1 MSETTTT
8 TKKRKTQQVQRGGRK
23 RKKPEPGEL
32 VEITRADIGPLR
44 FGVDG
49 IDPGEN
55 TKFLTHAMQIRSM
68 PEIDIVDPV
77 AVENRINDYFR
88 LCLTNDIKPSASGLR
103 MAIGVSKST
112 VSMWRNGKTRKGT
125 HQYVIVQAYNLL
137 EALWEDYMQNGK
149 INPASGIFLGV
160 NNYGYQDVRQVN
172 LTPVQQ
178 EDQSTVDVATIEA
191 KYAELPD
198 SE

>member
-1 MSETTTT
+1 MDETT
-8 TKKRKTQQVQRGGRK
+8 TKKRKARTPQGGRPRRETK
-23 RKKPEPGEL
+23 PGEL
-32 VEITRADIGPLR
+32 VEITRSEIGPLR

-55 TKFLTHAMQIRSM
+55 AKFLTHAMQIRSM
-68 PEIDIVDPV
+68 PEIDITDPV
-77 AVENRINDYFR
+77 VVEERINDYFK

-103 MAIGVSKST
+103 MAIGVAKST
-112 VSMWRNGKTRKGT
+112 ISVWRNGKTRKGT
-125 HQYVIVQAYNLL
+125 HQHVIVQAYNLL

-172 LTPVQQ
+172 VTPVVQD
-178 EDQSTVDVATIEA
+178 DQTAVDVATIEA

-198 SE
+198 SDD